1 MMLAKVTW
9 LLIAA
14 FGGLLCIRAS
24 HSKFLFK
31 DNKRVQELRETE
43 DVPPSKI
50 GTLRPNGNNSNDAFP
65 DLLHEAA
72 VAALQHGRQ
81 RWSSEA
87 VDARPRARLRDALLA
102 LLHMTVKWVPLSAAR
117 RPELRERVSA
127 AAELW
132 RVAGQTFPGS
142 NVREELR
149 VGHELLLKLHSNE
162 DLTAE
167 GYVAALVFSDAPA
180 THPLQVAGL
189 RPVLAGSPPFETCD
203 TFTCAVWTFF
213 HIASVGIY
221 FQPNDA
227 AAAAAQRQASARTP
241 TVSPKGLT
249 DPSGDGARVSTS
261 QYVTNSD
268 LLTVLASFVKVLFP
282 CAECQGNFAKMYDC
296 KYNRCDWFPDDEG
309 PRVALPEGVPEPL
322 LAAFYLWRIHN
333 VVTVRVANER
343 VAAAKADYQVDVRFP
358 PMSPVDACP
367 KCRAQGSRPLQLC
380 GDQCPSSASS
390 TKSSHLDRMSDY
402 RVQEVLVYLLQTYV
416 ASDQAQVQQ
425 PLKAMTDHVAA
436 TAKGRTS
443 KQEAKKHFKSP
454 ASLYRLSPSL
464 RAAVDLGWEFY
475 SSSIDL
481 SAAAS
486 MEKHSPQQ
494 QQ

>member
-167 GYVAALVFSDAPA
+167 GYVAALVSSDAPA
-180 THPLQVAGL
+180 TGTLPLQVAGL
-189 RPVLAGSPPFETCD
+189 RPLLAGSPPLETCN
-203 TFTCAVWTFF
+203 TFACTVWTFF

-227 AAAAAQRQASARTP
+227 AAAAAQRQASART
-241 TVSPKGLT
+241 
-249 DPSGDGARVSTS
+249 DPSGDGATVSTS
-261 QYVTNSD
+261 QYVTNDD
-268 LLTVLASFVKVLFP
+268 LLNVLASFVKVMFP
-282 CAECQGNFAKMYDC
+282 CEECQRNFAKMYDC
-296 KYNRCDWFPDDEG
+296 HYNRCDWFPDDNG

-322 LAAFYLWRIHN
+322 LAAFYLWRVHN

-343 VAAAKADYQVDVRFP
+343 IAAAKADYQEDVRFP

-367 KCRAQGSRPLQLC
+367 KCRADSSPPLQLC
-380 GDQCPSSASS
+380 GDQCPSEGASS
-390 TKSSHLDRMSDY
+390 TKWSHLERMSDY
-402 RVQEVLVYLLQTYV
+402 RVQEVLVYLLQTYM
-416 ASDQAQVQQ
+416 ASDQAQAQQ
-425 PLKAMTDHVAA
+425 PLKAMADHAA
-436 TAKGRTS
+436 AAAPS
-443 KQEAKKHFKSP
+443 KQEAKKHFEAP

-464 RAAVDLGWEFY
+464 RAAVDSGWEFY

-486 MEKHSPQQ
+486 TEEHSPQQ